1 MFTQS
6 PQMNNRS
13 SIAERPHTQGFPSF
27 SLTAERETIPQPRSF
42 DILRAVLESLEDGI
56 LILTPQGQIVHANA
70 RAQMMCQALHRGT
83 KERRPLPD
91 SIWRVC
97 HSLVEGRE
105 IFPKHPMIIESE
117 VITAGA
123 TKVRAQARWLAPE
136 EGDRPYVLVT
146 LEDLQASMQKVA
158 IADVEKYGLTP
169 REAEVWM
176 LRRADCSYKEIA
188 AQLYITLNT
197 VKKHMKN
204 IQAKRQQFEWAE
216 EV

>member
-6 PQMNNRS
+6 PQMNNRTC
-13 SIAERPHTQGFPSF
+13 IAERSPTQRF
-27 SLTAERETIPQPRSF
+27 SSSSATAEREPQPRSF
-42 DILRAVLESLEDGI
+42 EILRAVLESLEDGI

-70 RAQMMCQALHRGT
+70 RAQQMCQALHRGT

-97 HSLVEGRE
+97 RALVEGRE
-105 IFPKHPMIIESE
+105 ILPEHPMMIESE
-117 VITAGA
+117 VLTAGA
-123 TKVRAQARWLAPE
+123 TKIRAQARWLAPE

-204 IQAKRQQFEWAE
+204 IQAKRQQFEWVE
-216 EV
+216 EA